1 MDLLRQL
8 GAEILYFSPLHDRK
22 LPEKLQGL
30 LIGGGYPELY
40 AQALSENTGMLQD
53 IRKQIAGG
61 LPYLAECGGFMY
73 LHESMEDMEQKH
85 WPMAGILSGKA
96 FYTGKLGRFGYV
108 ELTAEQDQML
118 GRAGDCIRAHE
129 FHYFDS
135 SDNGMRQNRCA
146 AVDGTVC
153 RQEAAMR
160 RDFHI
165 CIIIPTR
172 SLH

>member
-1 MDLLRQL
+1 
-8 GAEILYFSPLHDRK
+8 
-22 LPEKLQGL
+22 
-30 LIGGGYPELY
+30 
-40 AQALSENTGMLQD
+40 MLQD

-118 GRAGDCIRAHE
+118 GRAETVSEPMNFIILTVRIMETH
-129 FHYFDS
+129 F
-135 SDNGMRQNRCA
+135 MRQNRCV
-146 AVDGTVC
+146 AVDGLYAGRKQLC
-153 RQEAAMR
+153 GG
-160 RDFHI
+160 FPHLYYYSN
-165 CIIIPTR
+165 P

>member
-1 MDLLRQL
+1 
-8 GAEILYFSPLHDRK
+8 
-22 LPEKLQGL
+22 
-30 LIGGGYPELY
+30 
-40 AQALSENTGMLQD
+40 
-53 IRKQIAGG
+53 
-61 LPYLAECGGFMY
+61 
-73 LHESMEDMEQKH
+73 
-85 WPMAGILSGKA
+85 MAGILSGKA

-108 ELTAEQDQML
+108 ELTAGQDQML

-135 SDNGMRQNRCA
+135 SDNGNAFHAANRCV